1 MDSIQKY
8 VEATGGYLLIN
19 EKFDVLSILDKMS
32 FTNNRGFYVIQC
44 QIGFMFILL
53 VLNSNGN
60 VVPKVTY
67 APEFKTK
74 IIYIITNRQFITRFQ
89 KLGNMLFLRL

>member
-1 MDSIQKY
+1 MDSIQNKY
-8 VEATGGYLLIN
+8 VEATAGYLVIT

-32 FTNNRGFYVIQC
+32 FTSNRGFYVIQC
-44 QIGFMFILL
+44 QIRFMFILL

-60 VVPKVTY
+60 VVPKVIY

-74 IIYIITNRQFITRFQ
+74 IICIITNRQFIT
-89 KLGNMLFLRL
+89 